1 MAGHLTAFCMNLYLV
16 FSLLVAALLCLD
28 LFVLNKDAHEIR
40 TREAVKWTSLWVGLA
55 LAFSGFIYWGYNT
68 QFMGLGD
75 TVGLPK
81 TGGEALLEYLTGYL
95 IEQSLSIDNIFV
107 IALIF
112 SYFGIPKKYQHRL
125 LFWGILGAVAFRGLM
140 IWAGALLMER
150 FEWIIYVFGAIL
162 LYSAYKMWKS
172 HDDEVDPAKN
182 PVVNFFKRFMP
193 ITKEMY
199 GEKFFIKRMGITAA
213 TPMFIALI
221 VIETT
226 DVIFAFDSI
235 PAIFGVTRDPFIV
248 FSSNIFAILGLRSLY
263 FVLAAVI
270 DKFKYLQTSLILVLA
285 FVGIKLLLA
294 EVVHLPIW
302 LSLGVI
308 LVLLAGGVIASLVW
322 TEEATPE
329 KLEDRPN
336 PLDITDPQ
344 VPEEIAEKL

>member
-1 MAGHLTAFCMNLYLV
+1 MSLYLI
-16 FSLLVAALLCLD
+16 FSLLVGALLCLD
-28 LFVLNKDAHEIR
+28 LFVLNREAHEIK
-40 TREAVKWTSLWVGLA
+40 TREAVKWTTLWVGLA
-55 LAFSGFIYWGYNT
+55 LAFSGFVYWGYNT
-68 QFMGLGD
+68 GFMGLGI

-125 LFWGILGAVAFRGLM
+125 LFWGILGAVAFRGIM
-140 IWAGALLMER
+140 IWAGALLIER
-150 FEWIIYVFGAIL
+150 FEWIVYVFGAIL
-162 LYSAYKMWKS
+162 LFSAYKMWSS

-182 PVVNFFKRFMP
+182 PVVNFFKKIMP
-193 ITKEMY
+193 VTKSMY
-199 GEKFFIKRMGITAA
+199 GERFFVKRMGVTAA

-235 PAIFGVTRDPFIV
+235 PAIFGITRDPFIV

-270 DKFKYLQTSLILVLA
+270 DKFKYLQTSLILILA

-294 EVVHLPIW
+294 NVYHIPIW
-302 LSLGVI
+302 ASLGI
-308 LVLLAGGVIASLVW
+308 IVLLIGGGVVASLVW
-322 TEEATPE
+322 PSKTTPQKMKDHQKPLDINDPRVPEDIQE
-329 KLEDRPN
+329 KLEDGT
-336 PLDITDPQ
+336 L
-344 VPEEIAEKL
+344 A

>member
-1 MAGHLTAFCMNLYLV
+1 MSLYLV
-16 FSLLVAALLCLD
+16 FSLLVAVILLLD
-28 LFVLNKDAHEIR
+28 LFVLNKDAHEIK
-40 TREAVKWTSLWVGLA
+40 TREAAKWTALYVSMA

-68 QFMGLGD
+68 GFMGLGV

-81 TGGEALLEYLTGYL
+81 TGGEAFLEYLTGYL

-140 IWAGALLMER
+140 IWAGALLIER
-150 FEWIIYVFGAIL
+150 FEWIVYVFGAIL
-162 LYSAYKMWKS
+162 LFSAYKMWKS

-182 PVVNFFKRFMP
+182 PVVNFFKKIMP
-193 ITKEMY
+193 VTKGMY
-199 GEKFFIKRMGITAA
+199 GDHFFVKRMGVTAA
-213 TPMFIALI
+213 TPLFIALI

-270 DKFKYLQTSLILVLA
+270 DRFKYLQTSLILILA

-294 EVVHLPIW
+294 NVVHLPIW

-308 LVLLAGGVIASLVW
+308 VLFIAGGVVASLVW
-322 TEEATPE
+322 GEQAVPE
-329 KLEDRPN
+329 KLEGREK
-336 PLDITDPQ
+336 PLDITDPH

>member
-1 MAGHLTAFCMNLYLV
+1 MSLYLI

-28 LFVLNKDAHEIR
+28 LFVLNKDAHEIK

-55 LAFSGFIYWGYNT
+55 LAFSGFVYYGYET
-68 QFMGLGD
+68 GFMGLGD

-81 TGGEALLEYLTGYL
+81 SGGEALLEYLTGYL

-150 FEWIIYVFGAIL
+150 FDWIIYVFGAIL
-162 LYSAYKMWKS
+162 LFSAYKMWKS
-172 HDDEVDPAKN
+172 GDDEVDPAKN
-182 PVVNFFKRFMP
+182 PVVNFFKKIMP
-193 ITKEMY
+193 ITKSMY
-199 GEKFFIKRMGITAA
+199 GDKFFVKRMGVTAA
-213 TPMFIALI
+213 TPLFIALI

-235 PAIFGVTRDPFIV
+235 PAIFGITRDPFIV

-270 DKFKYLQTSLILVLA
+270 DKFKYLQTSLILILA
-285 FVGIKLLLA
+285 FVGLKLLLA
-294 EVVHLPIW
+294 NVYHLPIW
-302 LSLGVI
+302 ASLGIII
-308 LVLLAGGVIASLVW
+308 LLIAGGVIASLIW
-322 TEEATPE
+322 TEQAVPE
-329 KLEDRPN
+329 KMEDHEKPLEITDPSVPAEIARKLEDGTPI
-336 PLDITDPQ
+336 L
-344 VPEEIAEKL
+344 